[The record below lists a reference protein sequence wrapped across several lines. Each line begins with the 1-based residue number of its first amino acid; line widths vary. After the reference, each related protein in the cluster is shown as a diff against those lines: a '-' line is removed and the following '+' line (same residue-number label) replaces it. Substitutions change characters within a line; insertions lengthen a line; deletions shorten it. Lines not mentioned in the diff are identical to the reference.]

1 MWWFVLIKVKSESS
15 LYMTFWTQHIF
26 CVWVRSTIDIFAFM
40 ALPIYVQHLLLD
52 VAFQY
57 PASMPHITTLSSH
70 SHYASTF
77 SRPAFQVVSVCHTCC
92 KDFIDVTLTE
102 VTWLIPRIWIKLN
115 IDFGWWCGDYVMHNG
130 KTCKKHK
137 LGMQREMGRCKK
149 LHSTHTWR
157 CTKVL
162 KSDSFHWI
170 ALYPSTMKIQN
181 VNYIWL

>member
-1 MWWFVLIKVKSESS
+1 MLPSNIQPVCLTSPPS
-15 LYMTFWTQHIF
+15 
-26 CVWVRSTIDIFAFM
+26 
-40 ALPIYVQHLLLD
+40 LPIHTMHQLFLD
-52 VAFQY
+52 QPFK
-57 PASMPHITTLSSH
+57 L
-70 SHYASTF
+70 
-77 SRPAFQVVSVCHTCC
+77 SVCVTHTCC

-115 IDFGWWCGDYVMHNG
+115 IYFGWWCGDYVMHNG

-170 ALYPSTMKIQN
+170 ALYASTMKIQK